1 MYNHRT
7 MAYYTWRR
15 KRTFMLKFRHIG
27 KNTQNSLTRWFYIY
41 LWSNMDIL
49 IFSQQKLYFRYAL
62 FKATLRVTMIR
73 TSFGLMLKL
82 FWFNWFLNNTT
93 CLVTIFLAK
102 INPLYIRISEKDL
115 CFGVLIRDIVFRNDI
130 VKVPFAMVSSLC
142 LLSFIVFPFMVLVKH
157 YIHIV
162 YWFFTFFIMIIFI
175 YILFQ
180 LVLKSSMWHFYLCL
194 HLFYSVKVKAVWIAM
209 LYLFALD

>member
-1 MYNHRT
+1 
-7 MAYYTWRR
+7 
-15 KRTFMLKFRHIG
+15 MLKFRHID
-27 KNTQNSLTRWFYIY
+27 KNAQNSLTSWFYIY

-82 FWFNWFLNNTT
+82 FWFNWFLNNITY
-93 CLVTIFLAK
+93 LVTIFLAK

-115 CFGVLIRDIVFRNDI
+115 CFLVYLSGTLSLETISLRF
-130 VKVPFAMVSSLC
+130 PLQWFHLFACFHLSSFHSLFS
-142 LLSFIVFPFMVLVKH
+142 LNI

-162 YWFFTFFIMIIFI
+162 Y
-175 YILFQ
+175 
-180 LVLKSSMWHFYLCL
+180 
-194 HLFYSVKVKAVWIAM
+194 
-209 LYLFALD
+209 

>member
-7 MAYYTWRR
+7 MAYYTRRR

-27 KNTQNSLTRWFYIY
+27 KNAQNSLTRWFYIY

-93 CLVTIFLAK
+93 CDDFLSQNKPTLHQDIRKRFVFLVYLSGTLSLETISLRF
-102 INPLYIRISEKDL
+102 PLQ
-115 CFGVLIRDIVFRNDI
+115 
-130 VKVPFAMVSSLC
+130 
-142 LLSFIVFPFMVLVKH
+142 
-157 YIHIV
+157 
-162 YWFFTFFIMIIFI
+162 WF
-175 YILFQ
+175 
-180 LVLKSSMWHFYLCL
+180 
-194 HLFYSVKVKAVWIAM
+194 HLFACFHLSSFHSWFSLNITFTSSINS
-209 LYLFALD
+209 LHF

>member
-27 KNTQNSLTRWFYIY
+27 KNTQNSLTRWFYIH

-93 CLVTIFLAK
+93 CDDFLSQNK
-102 INPLYIRISEKDL
+102 PTLHQDIRKRFVF
-115 CFGVLIRDIVFRNDI
+115 FGILIRDIVFRNDI

-142 LLSFIVFPFMVLVKH
+142 LLSFVVFPFMVLVKH

-162 YWFFTFFIMIIFI
+162 Y
-175 YILFQ
+175 
-180 LVLKSSMWHFYLCL
+180 
-194 HLFYSVKVKAVWIAM
+194 
-209 LYLFALD
+209 